1 MFLAGFLGHEN
12 GEFWGEDGAQIAEE
26 VSKFLHAKVSLSSSL
41 QPWVLM
47 GDWAAHIY
55 FYYTTSFLHAL

>member
-1 MFLAGFLGHEN
+1 MFLAGFWGHKN

-41 QPWVLM
+41 QPWVLWVN
-47 GDWAAHIY
+47 GLLTFI
-55 FYYTTSFLHAL
+55 FIT